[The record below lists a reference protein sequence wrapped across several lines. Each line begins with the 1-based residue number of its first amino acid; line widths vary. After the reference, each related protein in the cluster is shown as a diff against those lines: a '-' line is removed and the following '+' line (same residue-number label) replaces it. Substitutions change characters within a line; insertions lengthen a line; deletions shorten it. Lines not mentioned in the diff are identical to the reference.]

1 MEQEKNTTEND
12 RKDTNKTVSIF
23 TLGCK
28 VNQYETQAM
37 RELFEKK
44 GYNVKLNNEIADI
57 YIINTCTVTNAGE
70 KKSRQFIRRAKRN
83 NPNAIIAVM
92 GCYAQTSPRKVLS
105 IEGVNIIIGTDN
117 RNKIADI
124 IERCE
129 PDEKIN
135 LVNDI
140 MKVREF
146 EEMSV
151 KNIKGKTRAFLKIQ
165 EGCNQ
170 YCSYCI
176 IPYARGPVRSRGKAE
191 IINEIKNLVN
201 KGFKEM
207 VLTGIHVASYG
218 KDLDSK
224 ETLIDVLREVNDID
238 GLERIR
244 LSSLEPTLFT
254 NEFLQGLSQLDKICR
269 HFHLSLQSGCNA
281 TLRRMNRRYTVEQY
295 RDIVNRIRE
304 TYPEIALTTDVIVGF
319 PGETEKEFNTT
330 YGFVKEIGF
339 SEIHVFRYSPRKGTP
354 AARYKNQIDGTTK
367 RHRSEKLIE
376 LGEQL
381 RKSYYTLFIGRNK
394 EVLFETLSR
403 RVPGYIEGHT
413 GNYLRVL
420 APADDIKE
428 GELALINL
436 RELKQDYILAEKIP
450 Q

>member
-1 MEQEKNTTEND
+1 MDKDRNTTENN
-12 RKDTNKTVSIF
+12 RKGTNKTVSIF

-28 VNQYETQAM
+28 VNQYETQAI

-83 NPNAIIAVM
+83 NPNAIIAVV
-92 GCYAQTSPRKVLS
+92 GCYAQTSPREVLS

-117 RNKIADI
+117 RNKIVDVV
-124 IERCE
+124 ERCE
-129 PDEKIN
+129 SNEKIN

-140 MKVREF
+140 MKVKGF

-151 KNIKGKTRAFLKIQ
+151 KNIRGKTRAFLKIQ

-176 IPYARGPVRSRGKAE
+176 IPYARGPVRSRNRVE
-191 IINEIKNLVN
+191 IINEIKNLVD
-201 KGFKEM
+201 KGFKEV

-224 ETLIDVLREVNDID
+224 VTLMDVLREVNDID

-254 NEFLQGLSQLDKICR
+254 DEFLQGLSQLDKICR

-281 TLRRMNRRYTVEQY
+281 TLRRMNRKYTIEQY
-295 RDIVNRIRE
+295 RDIVNRIRKI
-304 TYPEIALTTDVIVGF
+304 YPDIALTTDIIVGF
-319 PGETEKEFNTT
+319 PGETEEEFDAT
-330 YGFVKEIGF
+330 YRFVKEIGF

-354 AARYKNQIDGTTK
+354 AAKYKNQIDGTTK
-367 RHRSEKLIE
+367 RYRSEKLIE

-381 RKSYYTLFIGRNK
+381 RKNYYTLFIGRNK
-394 EVLFETLSR
+394 EVLFETLSG

-420 APADDIKE
+420 APSDDIEE
-428 GELALINL
+428 GELAIVNL
-436 RELKQDYILAEKIP
+436 KELEQDYILAEKIS
-450 Q
+450 